1 VSTPGERRGE
11 RAAPQEATGK
21 SGTPTETRNKPER
34 PRDLLGRPLPWEAK
48 SELELEDFDSLSL
61 EENHELGRAHA
72 RAGRWFAA
80 HEAWETAW
88 KQARNTDEAELF
100 KGLSQ
105 MGAGYV
111 HLFRGNAHG
120 AATLLRR
127 AAMRI
132 SRYEDGTRRVSTV
145 ALAER
150 LIADADA
157 VEGGDVVPGE
167 GATVAPVEL

>member
-1 VSTPGERRGE
+1 ML
-11 RAAPQEATGK
+11 A
-21 SGTPTETRNKPER
+21 
-34 PRDLLGRPLPWEAK
+34 
-48 SELELEDFDSLSL
+48 LEDFDSLSL
-61 EENHELGRAHA
+61 DENHELGRAHA
-72 RAGRWFAA
+72 RAGEWFAA

-88 KQARNTDEAELF
+88 KQARDTDEAELF

-132 SRYEDGTRRVSTV
+132 SRYEAGTRRVSTI

-157 VEGGDVVPGE
+157 VEGGLVVPGE

>member
-1 VSTPGERRGE
+1 MPPRDGAESSGNRE
-11 RAAPQEATGK
+11 EAQGKTGK
-21 SGTPTETRNKPER
+21 PTETRNKPER
-34 PRDLLGRPLPWEAK
+34 PRDLLGRPLPWGAQGM
-48 SELELEDFDSLSL
+48 LALEDFDSMSL
-61 EENHELGRAHA
+61 DENHELGRAHA
-72 RAGRWFAA
+72 RAGEWFAA
-80 HEAWETAW
+80 HDAWETAW
-88 KQARNTDEAELF
+88 KQSRDTGEAELF

-132 SRYEDGTRRVSTV
+132 ARYEDGRRGISTA

-150 LIADADA
+150 LLGDADA
-157 VEGGDVVPGE
+157 VQRGDVVPGE
-167 GATVAPVEL
+167 GATVAPLEL

>member
-1 VSTPGERRGE
+1 ML
-11 RAAPQEATGK
+11 A
-21 SGTPTETRNKPER
+21 
-34 PRDLLGRPLPWEAK
+34 
-48 SELELEDFDSLSL
+48 LEDFDALSL
-61 EENHELGRAHA
+61 DENHELGSAHA
-72 RAGRWFAA
+72 RAGEWFAA

-88 KQARNTDEAELF
+88 KQSRDRHEAELF

-132 SRYEDGTRRVSTV
+132 SRYEDGSRGVSTT

-150 LIADADA
+150 LLADAEA
-157 VEGGDVVPGE
+157 VERGDVVPGE
-167 GATVAPVEL
+167 GATVAPLEL